1 VRNTGSV
8 DRPTKNHTART
19 VPVPVFVSRLLEA
32 EIAVR
37 PADALV
43 FAKAAAVDGCSGCG
57 CTNYAVADPFDAAE
71 STAGD
76 LRVIGN
82 LKVPITGNSR

>member
-43 FAKAAAVDGCSGCG
+43 FAKAAAVDGLE
-57 CTNYAVADPFDAAE
+57 AVQRFPMMRGMRWYMRPRPR
-71 STAGD
+71 T
-76 LRVIGN
+76 
-82 LKVPITGNSR
+82 SRHVTEEC